1 MSLMKSSFPLTV
13 YRVESSTL
21 ASITRDR
28 IKQFAFRSIDEL
40 LDEKGCGFV
49 NADDMFDLDL
59 YTSEKGHY
67 VTFGFRVDVRKIP
80 SIILKKHLN
89 EILKEERER
98 LAAQGR
104 KFISKDRKSEL
115 RELCKSRL
123 IAKMEPRPSMS
134 GVAIDTTTGLVYVA
148 STSKPVLELF
158 EQYFKTVFGGE
169 LERLYPDA
177 VAASGSAHPLEDFMR
192 ELYTESMMLSL
203 NGKDY
208 HIAEQGK
215 ATLSGTDGPSVSV
228 TDAPDSARAGLE
240 SGLLLKSL
248 KIRLSTMPED
258 ELVSV
263 FTLNA
268 DFSFSGMKTPRI
280 KREKG
285 VDDPDASFLLKM
297 GYIEETVSVMHALFR
312 RQFCGE
318 KQ

>member
-13 YRVESSTL
+13 YRAESSTL
-21 ASITRDR
+21 AFITSDR
-28 IKQFAFRSIDEL
+28 IKQFAFRSIDNTS
-40 LDEKGCGFV
+40 DEKGYGFV
-49 NADDMFDLDL
+49 NADDIFDFDWH
-59 YTSEKGHY
+59 TSEKGHY
-67 VTFGFRVDVRKIP
+67 ITFGFRVDVRKIP

-89 EILKEERER
+89 EMLKEERER
-98 LAAQGR
+98 LAVQGK

-123 IAKMEPRPSMS
+123 LVKMEPRPSMS
-134 GVAIDTTTGLVYVA
+134 GVAIDMTTGLVYVA
-148 STSKPVLELF
+148 STSKPVIELF
-158 EQYFKTVFGGE
+158 EQYFKTAFGGE
-169 LERLYPDA
+169 LERLYPAA
-177 VAASGSAHPLEDFMR
+177 VTVSSSDHPLEDFMR
-192 ELYTESMMLSL
+192 ELYTESMMLTL

-228 TDAPDSARAGLE
+228 NDAPDSARAGLE

-268 DFSFSGMKTPRI
+268 DFSFSGLKTPRI

-285 VDDPDASFLLKM
+285 ADDPDASFLLKM
-297 GYIEETVSVMHALFR
+297 GYIEETVSVMHSLF

-318 KQ
+318 KK

>member
-1 MSLMKSSFPLTV
+1 M
-13 YRVESSTL
+13 
-21 ASITRDR
+21 
-28 IKQFAFRSIDEL
+28 
-40 LDEKGCGFV
+40 
-49 NADDMFDLDL
+49 
-59 YTSEKGHY
+59 
-67 VTFGFRVDVRKIP
+67 
-80 SIILKKHLN
+80 LKV
-89 EILKEERER
+89 ERER

-123 IAKMEPRPSMS
+123 LAKMEPRPSMS
-134 GVAIDTTTGLVYVA
+134 GVAIDMTTGLVYVA
-148 STSKPVLELF
+148 STSKPVFELF
-158 EQYFKTVFGGE
+158 EQYFKTAFGGE
-169 LERLYPDA
+169 LERLYPAA
-177 VAASGSAHPLEDFMR
+177 VVPSGSDHPLEDFMR

-240 SGLLLKSL
+240 SGLLFKSL
-248 KIRLSTMPED
+248 KLRISTMPED

-268 DFSFSGMKTPRI
+268 DFSFSGLKTPRI

-297 GYIEETVSVMHALFR
+297 GYIEETVSVMHSLF

-318 KQ
+318 KK